1 MAMFQTPGVEGLAGR
16 ISPASHQRSWTTLV
30 ATVEPRVA
38 EYFLVS
44 ARCGCFKQAARHLNI
59 RAPLL
64 RRQLAQLEDAVG
76 HTLFS
81 YQGSTLTLSR
91 EGLQLQAQLMVLVP
105 QRIAQ
110 VVSQPLV
117 RLAVAAPILHD
128 ILSRDLIAL
137 LRRDASVRLEVI
149 AVDSNQQSLQTVNAD
164 VVVWLSDPGATS
176 TSPGFAIREPQH
188 LASLDYLPH
197 MAKRYSRATA
207 RPEHLEGLADYLLV
221 QWQPERQVKAF
232 APWNAQIDLRGAGVV
247 QVHTYELMLEMI
259 RCSACIGLLP
269 AYMSRFD
276 RSLMPLPGLFDTP
289 MQRQVWMAL
298 NAQLEASAAVQ
309 AIVDLIVRTFDERR
323 EWFE

>member
-1 MAMFQTPGVEGLAGR
+1 MAMFQIPGVEGPAR
-16 ISPASHQRSWTTLV
+16 IPLASHPRSWTSLA

-64 RRQLAQLEDAVG
+64 RRQLAQLEETVG
-76 HTLFS
+76 RTLFS
-81 YQGSTLTLSR
+81 YQGSTLALSR
-91 EGLQLQAQLMVLVP
+91 EGLQLQAQLMALVP
-105 QRIAQ
+105 QRTTQ

-117 RLAVAAPILHD
+117 RLAIAAPILHD

-149 AVDSNQQSLQTVNAD
+149 AVDNNQQSLQAANAD
-164 VVVWLSDPGATS
+164 VVLWLSDSGVVS

-197 MAKRYSRATA
+197 MAKRYSRTIA

-221 QWQPERQVKAF
+221 QWQPERQVKVF
-232 APWNAQIDLRGAGVV
+232 APWNAQIDRREAGVV
-247 QVHTYELMLEMI
+247 HVHTYELMLEMI
-259 RCSACIGLLP
+259 RSSACIGLLP

-276 RSLMPLPGLFDTP
+276 RTLTPLPGLFDAP
-289 MQRQVWMAL
+289 MQRQVWVAL
-298 NAQLEASAAVQ
+298 NAQLEVSEAVQ
-309 AIVDLIVRTFDERR
+309 VIVDLIVRTFDERR